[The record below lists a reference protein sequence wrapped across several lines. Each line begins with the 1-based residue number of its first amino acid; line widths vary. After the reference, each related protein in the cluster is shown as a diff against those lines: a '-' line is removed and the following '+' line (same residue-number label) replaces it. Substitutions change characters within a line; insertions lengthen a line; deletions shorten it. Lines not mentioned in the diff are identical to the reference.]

1 MNITSYS
8 DFRTIVY
15 TWADITTADVA
26 TATMDNI
33 ISLAED
39 RVYREVRVSAME
51 AALSVTFASG
61 LGPLPSDFIELK
73 QAKFDGKRPLTV
85 VPLDTVD
92 VWNVNNQG
100 GGDALYIARNGSN
113 FVTAPAT
120 DSGTL
125 IGRYYKRFAAVSG
138 ATNAFLTTYPDL
150 WLYASLVELAP
161 LLRDDSRVALWEA
174 KYQKAKDAAHQQDRQ
189 REFAGS
195 PMTRGSSFTVMW

>member
-1 MNITSYS
+1 MNISSYS

-15 TWADITTADVA
+15 TWADITTADVS

-39 RVYREVRVSAME
+39 RLYREVRVSAIE
-51 AALSVTFASG
+51 AALSVTFTGG
-61 LGPLPSDFIELK
+61 LGPLPNDFVELK
-73 QAKFDGKRPLTV
+73 QAKFSGKKPLTV

-100 GGDALYIARNGSN
+100 GGDALYIARNGEN

-125 IGRYYKRFAAVSG
+125 IGRYYKRFSAISG
-138 ATNAFLTTYPDL
+138 GTNTFLTTYPEL
-150 WLYASLVELAP
+150 WLYASLVETAP
-161 LLRDDSRVALWEA
+161 LLRDDSRIQLWEA
-174 KYQKAKDAAHQQDRQ
+174 KYQKAKDLAHAQDRQ